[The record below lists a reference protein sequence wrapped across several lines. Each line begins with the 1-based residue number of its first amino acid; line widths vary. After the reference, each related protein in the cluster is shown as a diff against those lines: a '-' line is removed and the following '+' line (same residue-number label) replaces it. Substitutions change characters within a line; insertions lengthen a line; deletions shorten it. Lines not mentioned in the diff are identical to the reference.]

1 MFCGTSCHRAL
12 SITVAS
18 PNTVQWV
25 TAGQWQGEF
34 KILFFFLAVVLICRV
49 AWQTSLVFSN
59 QQFFSVLSLRYYF
72 IFLKHSFLPLSDIP
86 VNHLAQCFFD
96 TDRKKLWLKK
106 AGAVFTV
113 YPKMLLW
120 GKQLSIHFRK
130 LLVFEKLHAALC
142 VTVCIFLHVVFLTS
156 TLSFYVKYFPLGS
169 FQVSVSFC
177 VKTHLNI
184 STQGKLRAFP
194 TWHNWTS
201 LTPATELPLFFSVL
215 AKVMRCWLH

>member
-1 MFCGTSCHRAL
+1 MAL
-12 SITVAS
+12 VTEHLAS
-18 PNTVQWV
+18 QSRVQIQFSGLQQDSDRV
-25 TAGQWQGEF
+25 SS
-34 KILFFFLAVVLICRV
+34 KFFFFSWLSSWSVGLHGRPVWFSA
-49 AWQTSLVFSN
+49 TSSC
-59 QQFFSVLSLRYYF
+59 FSVLSLRYYF

-201 LTPATELPLFFSVL
+201 LTPATELALFFSVL